1 MQELWRRCPVW
12 CCGTG
17 WVPAAAAASYVTD
30 YLFTQVICFV
40 PSVLWH
46 CWLGGTKGIRPVK
59 NWVVGVGM
67 VICLE
72 RCADFCIWPSWCHC
86 HSLSLASV
94 KSRLVLPFWYQLTW
108 VITEK
113 GPLKG
118 CVCVCV
124 IDCVHYSLTIRW
136 SGLVCRRPC
145 SAMLLLQTMS
155 SLPMSVT
162 FFICRTSADTSGRGT
177 RQYRYWRTSLG
188 PIESTAPNTLLCRTP
203 TLGQLSLASLRGRLF
218 EYQLRLG

>member
-1 MQELWRRCPVW
+1 M
-12 CCGTG
+12 
-17 WVPAAAAASYVTD
+17 
-30 YLFTQVICFV
+30 
-40 PSVLWH
+40 
-46 CWLGGTKGIRPVK
+46 
-59 NWVVGVGM
+59 
-67 VICLE
+67 
-72 RCADFCIWPSWCHC
+72 
-86 HSLSLASV
+86 
-94 KSRLVLPFWYQLTW
+94 
-108 VITEK
+108 
-113 GPLKG
+113 
-118 CVCVCV
+118 CVCV

-203 TLGQLSLASLRGRLF
+203 APGVAYSSTSFGWGKGGNVTSAGWQVTLCDPMWHVSSRGGVATLRTATHLLLTYPHTHKNQCSHSPFQNPRSIFPGPRRKPAMFKFRDKQQLPTIHTV
-218 EYQLRLG
+218 